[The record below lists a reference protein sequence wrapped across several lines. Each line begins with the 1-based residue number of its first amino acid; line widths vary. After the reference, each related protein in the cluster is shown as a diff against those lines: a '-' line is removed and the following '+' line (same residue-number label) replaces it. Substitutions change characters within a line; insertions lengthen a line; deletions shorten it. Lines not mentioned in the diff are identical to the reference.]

1 MNKKKF
7 EIADRKDYSVYV
19 IPENVN
25 VYDFLNRNHPFK
37 IVRENIFIVRNKKS
51 RLCYLFNKKASV
63 EGKIL
68 SSRYIANR
76 YRKFS
81 GKIFFRCNGFVELL
95 DLNRGEVQY
104 SELVDSTLPDC
115 KIVYG
120 EEIKAISKKDL
131 YYRTSKYELLQ
142 KVLGFIALSV
152 ILSTSLVYM
161 VNKVKI
167 SNESIIAHQKEL
179 ELLEQHK
186 VEENK
191 RKSGKL
197 LELKNKYENKF
208 IVQNTEIYPIINLI
222 YDNLTSDCVIENL
235 NIHRTDFQIDITT
248 KNAIEILSRLETN
261 PRIEKI
267 QMNRTASSSGLEH
280 VSFSGK
286 IKKVLKVPLE
296 NESVDSKILFY
307 EELLAEP
314 KREFVFSEYAKNIRS
329 LIVANKCKEEFL
341 QVRNIDGLIDLECEL
356 KGSGINILNLI
367 KAFDDYESKIEIKN
381 IRIRNAKNTSL
392 CNLNVVFET
401 FIDVNSLNKSE
412 LENTNIKE
420 ASPNEIGVVFRSR
433 MEQTNSKP
441 KIEAKHRNIIPEKQ
455 IKSRIAG
462 KLDLLGKGAN
472 KDYEK
477 IIFLKNSV
485 TGEILKVPVVKSEIE
500 DNYALE
506 SIDEYVVYINKEEYK
521 VTK

>member
-25 VYDFLNRNHPFK
+25 VYDFLKRNHPFE
-37 IVRENIFIVRNKKS
+37 IVEENIFLVRNKKS

-81 GKIFFRCNGFVELL
+81 GKICFRCNSFVELL
-95 DLNRGEVQY
+95 VLNRGEVQC
-104 SELVDSTLPDC
+104 SELVDSTLPGCDT
-115 KIVYG
+115 VYG
-120 EEIKAISKKDL
+120 EELKAVSKKDL
-131 YYRTSKYELLQ
+131 FYRIGKYELLQ
-142 KVLGFIALSV
+142 KVLGVTAIGAILSV
-152 ILSTSLVYM
+152 CLIYM

-167 SNESIIAHQKEL
+167 SNESIIARQKEL

-186 VEENK
+186 IEEHK
-191 RKSGKL
+191 IKTGRL
-197 LELKNKYENKF
+197 LELKSKYENKLS
-208 IVQNTEIYPIINLI
+208 VQNAKIYPIINLI
-222 YDNLTSDCVIENL
+222 YDNLTRDCVIENL
-235 NIHRTDFQIDITT
+235 NIQRADFQIDITT
-248 KNAIEILSRLETN
+248 RNAIEILSKFETN

-267 QMNRTASSSGLEH
+267 QMNRTASSSGLDH
-280 VSFSGK
+280 VSFTGK
-286 IKKVLKVPLE
+286 IKKILRTPLE
-296 NESVDSKILFY
+296 SESVDSKILFY

-314 KREFVFSEYAKNIRS
+314 KRELVFSEYAKNIRS
-329 LIVANKCKEEFL
+329 LIVANKCREEFL
-341 QVRNIDGLIDLECEL
+341 QVRNIEGFIDLECEL

-367 KAFDDYESKIEIKN
+367 KSFDESETKIEIKN
-381 IRIRNAKNTSL
+381 IRVRNAKNASM

-401 FIDVNSLNKSE
+401 FIDANSLNRDD
-412 LENTNIKE
+412 LENTDIKE

-433 MEQTNSKP
+433 MEQINFKP
-441 KIEAKHRNIIPEKQ
+441 KVETKHRNFNPEKP
-455 IKSRIAG
+455 KKTMTVG

-472 KDYEK
+472 RDYGK

-485 TGEILKVPVVKSEIE
+485 TGEILKVPVVKSEING
-500 DNYALE
+500 NYALE
-506 SIDEYVVYINKEEYK
+506 SIDEYDVYINKEEYK
-521 VTK
+521 VNK